1 MEKGRRNM
9 ENSTVPDQQERNRI
23 IVRTSLA
30 GVGANVLLAAMKAAV
45 GLATGS
51 IAVVLDAVNNL
62 SDALSSVV
70 TILGAKLSAKKPDKK
85 HPLGYGRI
93 EYLSAMIVSA
103 LVLYA
108 GVTSLVESVKKII
121 HPETADYSVLSLI
134 LIAAAVLAKLLLG
147 RYVKAQGRKADS
159 ASLIASGSDA
169 SFDAILS
176 ASVLLCAVLYMI
188 TGLALE
194 AWVGA
199 VISGFII
206 KSGVEMMRDTV
217 NDILGQ
223 RIDPE
228 LSRQIK
234 GLICQEEG
242 VTGAYDL
249 LLTDYGPGRNYASV
263 HMEVAD
269 TASAEEIDRMTRRIQ
284 TRIHRET
291 GIIITGIGI
300 YSRNTHNEETAAI
313 EKKVRETVLAV
324 EGTLGVHGFYVD
336 TEAKDMRFD
345 TVFSFAVDP
354 REALETVRQAVLG
367 EFPDYTLTISPDV
380 DLSD

>member
-1 MEKGRRNM
+1 MKEEANL
-9 ENSTVPDQQERNRI
+9 DQNARNRV
-23 IVRTSLA
+23 IVRTSLV
-30 GVGANVLLAAMKAAV
+30 GVGANVLLAAVKAAV
-45 GLATGS
+45 GLLTGS

-62 SDALSSVV
+62 SDALSSVI

-121 HPETADYSVLSLI
+121 HPEAADYTVLSLI
-134 LIAAAVLAKLLLG
+134 LIAAAVAAKLLLG
-147 RYVKAQGRKADS
+147 RYVKSQGKKADS
-159 ASLIASGSDA
+159 ASLIASGEDA
-169 SFDAILS
+169 RFDAILS
-176 ASVLLCAVLYMI
+176 ASVLLCAILYMT

-194 AWVGA
+194 AWVGV

-206 KSGVEMMRDTV
+206 RSGIGMMRDTV

-223 RIDPE
+223 RIDPA
-228 LSRQIK
+228 LSKRIK
-234 GLICQEEG
+234 DLICQEEG
-242 VTGAYDL
+242 VSGAYDL
-249 LLTDYGPGRNYASV
+249 LMTDYGPGRNYASV

-269 TASAEEIDRMTRRIQ
+269 TATAEEIDRMTRRIQ
-284 TRIHRET
+284 TRIHREA
-291 GIIITGIGI
+291 GIIITGVGI

-313 EKKVRETVLAV
+313 QKRVKEAVLAIR
-324 EGTLGVHGFYVD
+324 GTLGVHGFYVD

-354 REALETVRQAVLG
+354 REALEEVRGAVQALY
-367 EFPDYTLTISPDV
+367 PDYALTISPDV

>member
-1 MEKGRRNM
+1 MNEA
-9 ENSTVPDQQERNRI
+9 PDQNARNRL
-23 IVRTSLA
+23 IVRTSLV

-45 GLATGS
+45 GLLTGS

-62 SDALSSVV
+62 SDALSSVI

-108 GVTSLVESVKKII
+108 GITSLVESIKKII
-121 HPETADYSVLSLI
+121 RPEAADYTVISLI
-134 LIAAAVLAKLLLG
+134 LIAAAVVAKLILG
-147 RYVKAQGRKADS
+147 RYVKAQGKKADS

-176 ASVLLCAVLYMI
+176 ASVLLCAILYMAV
-188 TGLALE
+188 GLSLE
-194 AWVGA
+194 AWVGI

-223 RIDPE
+223 RIDPA
-228 LSRQIK
+228 LSKQIK

-242 VTGAYDL
+242 VSGAYDL
-249 LLTDYGPGRNYASV
+249 LMTDYGPGRNYASV

-269 TASAEEIDRMTRRIQ
+269 TATAEEIDRMTRRIQ
-284 TRIHRET
+284 TRVHRET
-291 GIIITGIGI
+291 GIVITGVGI

-313 EKKVRETVLAV
+313 QKKVKEAVLAV

-354 REALETVRQAVLG
+354 REALEAVRRAVQELYPEYSVTV
-367 EFPDYTLTISPDV
+367 SPDI